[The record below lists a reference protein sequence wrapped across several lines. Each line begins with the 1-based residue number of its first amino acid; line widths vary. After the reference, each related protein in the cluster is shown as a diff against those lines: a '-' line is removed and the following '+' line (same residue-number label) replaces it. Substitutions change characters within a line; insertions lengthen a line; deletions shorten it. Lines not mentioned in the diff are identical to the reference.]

1 MFVTHKNIHIYYTS
15 KGKGAALVLLHGF
28 METSEMWEDFRDEL
42 SKTRQV
48 ICIDL
53 LGHGQT
59 KSIGYIHSM
68 TDMAEAVFSVLNQL
82 KIKSISCVGH
92 SMGGYVA
99 LALAELYPELIEDLC
114 LLNSTYKEDNEER
127 KKLRARAAEMAT
139 TNFKNLVRI
148 SFTNL
153 FPESSREKFK
163 PQFEKALAIGLN
175 TSQQGFI
182 AGHKGMAIRP
192 NRFEIFKSLK
202 GKKVI
207 IIGEKDWIIHKENL
221 IKEAENTDIKI
232 ELFSEGHMSYIE
244 NKSELAYFLNHF
256 IEN

>member
-1 MFVTHKNIHIYYTS
+1 MFVTHKNIQVHYTL
-15 KGKGAALVLLHGF
+15 KGKGPALVLLHGF
-28 METSEMWEDFRDEL
+28 METSEMWEDFTDEL
-42 SKTRQV
+42 AKKRQV

-59 KSIGYIHSM
+59 GCIGYIHSM
-68 TDMAEAVFSVLNQL
+68 SAMAEAVFSVLNHL
-82 KIKSISCVGH
+82 KIENISCIGH

-114 LLNSTYKEDNEER
+114 LLNSTYEADGNER
-127 KKLRARAAEMAT
+127 KILRARAAEMAK
-139 TNFKNLVRI
+139 TNLESLVRM

-163 PQFEKALAIGLN
+163 SEFEKALAIGLN

-192 NRFEIFKSLK
+192 NRFEVFKTIK
-202 GKKVI
+202 EKKVI
-207 IIGEKDWIIHKENL
+207 VIGEKDWIVDKDVL
-221 IKEAENTDIKI
+221 ISDTKNTGVKI

-244 NKSELAYFLNHF
+244 NKSELSYFLKHF
-256 IEN
+256 SEK